1 MPSFQIETDLRQY
14 LPYWFR
20 EIAEF
25 DAILTAE
32 EGQWDALSEAISL
45 VHDNFFFQTMD
56 APTVTAWERLIGI
69 LASPSTEGLDFRRA
83 RLINRLS
90 TRPPFTLQF
99 LYDKLDE
106 LIGPGKWS
114 CEIDYPNYAIIIGAS
129 AQDVNW
135 QGEILVTLG
144 TIKPAHMVFTTRPE
158 VWNVLLLD
166 ESVGLVK
173 RVYHYYLG
181 AWGLGLDPFA
191 DTNQTFYY
199 HLGEWSLGE
208 KPFGDEEQ
216 LEVIVT
222 PDQNTIH
229 QNLLDQTAGFVAED
243 VAAARING
251 TVVIS
256 DLAKSSSGS
265 QAEILYSVSQEQ
277 AATIT
282 QLELL
287 DSEGNTLTSAPVYVP
302 VLGYAAFKHTITAKE
317 GNS

>member
-1 MPSFQIETDLRQY
+1 MPSFRIETDLRQY

-135 QGEILVTLG
+135 QGEIMVTLN

-158 VWNVLLLD
+158 VWVPLQLD
-166 ESVGLVK
+166 ETVDLIELTYNY
-173 RVYHYYLG
+173 RMG
-181 AWGLGLDPFA
+181 AWGLGLKPFA
-191 DTNQTFYY
+191 DEEN
-199 HLGEWSLGE
+199 LG
-208 KPFGDEEQ
+208 
-216 LEVIVT
+216 VIVT
-222 PDQNTIH
+222 ANQETVN
-229 QNLLDQTAGFVAED
+229 QNLLNQTAQFVVDD
-243 VAAARING
+243 VATARING
-251 TVVIS
+251 TVPITS
-256 DLAKSSSGS
+256 LTKAASGS
-265 QAEILYSVSQEQ
+265 TATITYTVTQEQ

-287 DSEGNTLTSAPVYVP
+287 DADGNVLTSAPVYVP
-302 VLGYAAFKHTITAKE
+302 VIGDATFKHTIPVTE
-317 GNS
+317 GGTN

>member
-1 MPSFQIETDLRQY
+1 MPSFRIETDLRQY

-158 VWNVLLLD
+158 VWTRLILNETVRLIELTYNY
-166 ESVGLVK
+166 
-173 RVYHYYLG
+173 RMG
-181 AWGLGLDPFA
+181 AWGIGLAPFA
-191 DTNQTFYY
+191 DEED
-199 HLGEWSLGE
+199 LG
-208 KPFGDEEQ
+208 
-216 LEVIVT
+216 VIVT
-222 PDQNTIH
+222 PDQETLN
-229 QNLLDQTAGFVAED
+229 QNLLNQTAAFVAGD
-243 VAAARING
+243 VASARVNG
-251 TVVIS
+251 TVPIAG
-256 DLAKSSSGS
+256 LTKSTDG
-265 QAEILYSVSQEQ
+265 AETTILYTVTQEQ
-277 AATIT
+277 AATVT

-287 DSEGNTLTSAPVYVP
+287 DKEGNVLTSAPVYVP
-302 VLGYAAFKHTITAKE
+302 VVGDATFKHIIPVTE
-317 GNS
+317 GGNA

>member
-1 MPSFQIETDLRQY
+1 MPSFRIETDLRQY

-135 QGEILVTLG
+135 QGEIMVTLN

-158 VWNVLLLD
+158 VWTRLILNETVRLIELTYNY
-166 ESVGLVK
+166 
-173 RVYHYYLG
+173 RMG
-181 AWGLGLDPFA
+181 AWGIGLAPFA
-191 DTNQTFYY
+191 DEED
-199 HLGEWSLGE
+199 LG
-208 KPFGDEEQ
+208 
-216 LEVIVT
+216 VIVT
-222 PDQNTIH
+222 PDQETLN
-229 QNLLDQTAGFVAED
+229 QNLLNQTAAFVAGD
-243 VAAARING
+243 VASARVNG
-251 TVVIS
+251 TVPIAG
-256 DLAKSSSGS
+256 LTKSTDG
-265 QAEILYSVSQEQ
+265 AETTILYTVTQEQ
-277 AATIT
+277 AATVT

-287 DSEGNTLTSAPVYVP
+287 DKEGNVLTSAPVYVP
-302 VLGYAAFKHTITAKE
+302 VVGDATFKHIIPVTE
-317 GNS
+317 GGNA

>member
-69 LASPSTEGLDFRRA
+69 LASPSTEELDFRRA

-135 QGEILVTLG
+135 QGEIMVTLN

-158 VWNVLLLD
+158 VWVPLQLD
-166 ESVGLVK
+166 ETVDLIELTYNY
-173 RVYHYYLG
+173 RMG
-181 AWGLGLDPFA
+181 AWGLGLKPFA
-191 DTNQTFYY
+191 DEEN
-199 HLGEWSLGE
+199 LG
-208 KPFGDEEQ
+208 
-216 LEVIVT
+216 VIVT
-222 PDQNTIH
+222 ANQETVN
-229 QNLLDQTAGFVAED
+229 QNLLNQTAQFVVDD
-243 VAAARING
+243 VATARING
-251 TVVIS
+251 TVPITS
-256 DLAKSSSGS
+256 LTKAASGS
-265 QAEILYSVSQEQ
+265 TATITYTVTQEQ

-287 DSEGNTLTSAPVYVP
+287 DADGNVLTSAPVYVP
-302 VLGYAAFKHTITAKE
+302 VIGDATFKHTIPVTE
-317 GNS
+317 GGTN

>member
-1 MPSFQIETDLRQY
+1 MPSFRIETDLRQY

-69 LASPSTEGLDFRRA
+69 LASPSTEELDFRRA

-158 VWNVLLLD
+158 VWVPLQLD
-166 ESVGLVK
+166 ETVDLIELTYNY
-173 RVYHYYLG
+173 RMG
-181 AWGLGLDPFA
+181 AWGLGLKPFA
-191 DTNQTFYY
+191 DEEN
-199 HLGEWSLGE
+199 LG
-208 KPFGDEEQ
+208 
-216 LEVIVT
+216 VIVT
-222 PDQNTIH
+222 ANQETVN
-229 QNLLDQTAGFVAED
+229 QNLLNQTAQFVVDD

-251 TVVIS
+251 TVPITS
-256 DLAKSSSGS
+256 LTKAASGS
-265 QAEILYSVSQEQ
+265 TATITYTVTQEQ

-287 DSEGNTLTSAPVYVP
+287 DADGNVLTSAPVYVP
-302 VLGYAAFKHTITAKE
+302 VIGDATFKHTIPVTE
-317 GNS
+317 GGTN

>member
-1 MPSFQIETDLRQY
+1 MPSFRIETDLRQY

-32 EGQWDALSEAISL
+32 EGRWDALSEAISL

-158 VWNVLLLD
+158 VWTRLILNETVRLIELTYNY
-166 ESVGLVK
+166 
-173 RVYHYYLG
+173 RMG
-181 AWGLGLDPFA
+181 AWGIGLAPFA
-191 DTNQTFYY
+191 DEED
-199 HLGEWSLGE
+199 LG
-208 KPFGDEEQ
+208 
-216 LEVIVT
+216 VIVT
-222 PDQNTIH
+222 PDQETLN
-229 QNLLDQTAGFVAED
+229 QNLLNQTAAFVAGD
-243 VAAARING
+243 VASARVNG
-251 TVVIS
+251 TVPIAG
-256 DLAKSSSGS
+256 LTKSTDG
-265 QAEILYSVSQEQ
+265 AETTILYTVTQEQ
-277 AATIT
+277 AATVT

-287 DSEGNTLTSAPVYVP
+287 DKEGNVLTSAPVYVP
-302 VLGYAAFKHTITAKE
+302 VVGDATFKHIIPVTE
-317 GNS
+317 GGNA